1 MLALEPKIEDAV
13 VRGDVAFVDSVLAPD
28 FSFVHGDSWTLGGK
42 PLASDD
48 KAAFLK
54 RVADKEYLVH
64 DLDGVKAEVHG
75 DIVITYGRYLS
86 LYMPKPQN
94 AIPNATPGKLNSIW
108 FERVYAKRNGQ
119 WQFADKRYKLGA
131 TTMGGRTMSQ
141 SASYVN
147 LRVAVGRARGGF
159 KTRISGGRRI
169 QGNVAF
175 GANTRI
181 PTVLLRRRSER
192 VHLACEVR
200 DGGGYRRGAGRQA
213 EAVQNF
219 SCRIGRMYCCNNFHP
234 ASATFALKNVHQEN
248 TFHQLRPDIVAI
260 ARRWQSVRRRLGI
273 NSRHR

>member
-1 MLALEPKIEDAV
+1 MSRRYLLFLTAMLACTVWSQPAPSDPAAEVLALEPKIEDAV

-28 FSFVHGDSWTLGGK
+28 FSFVHGDGWTLGGK

-119 WQFADKRYKLGA
+119 WQFADKRYKQGA

-159 KTRISGGRRI
+159 KTRISGGRTEATNFHCEAPDNINRFDP
-169 QGNVAF
+169 NLYPTAP
-175 GANTRI
+175 GAT
-181 PTVLLRRRSER
+181 PPGVLST
-192 VHLACEVR
+192 
-200 DGGGYRRGAGRQA
+200 
-213 EAVQNF
+213 
-219 SCRIGRMYCCNNFHP
+219 SCRSPG
-234 ASATFALKNVHQEN
+234 SALSNHSSWP
-248 TFHQLRPDIVAI
+248 L
-260 ARRWQSVRRRLGI
+260 
-273 NSRHR
+273 